1 MICFFY
7 FIHLNNVILIILN
20 IVNVLTFMDKKN
32 ILSVKNLEK
41 IYTSKEASTTHA
53 LNNLN
58 LDVKEGEIFGLL
70 GPNGA
75 GKTTF
80 INILAGTVIKTSG
93 QVNVWGFDL
102 DKNPRQVRASVG
114 IVPQEVNLD
123 PFFSPR
129 KLLELQ
135 AGLYGIKKKNRITDT
150 ILRLVSLEKQADS
163 YARSLSGGMKRRLL
177 VAKALV
183 HQPPIIFLD
192 EPTAGVDVQLR
203 KNLWKNVK
211 SLNEQGVTIILT
223 THYLEE
229 AEEMCD
235 RIAILNKGNMVA
247 LDSTKN
253 LLDKIQTKK
262 VTVKTDK
269 KIDIKDGDLES
280 LKIISNLENEICVS
294 YEKNTINIEELINLI
309 KRDNAKIKDI
319 STDDGDLEDVFLR
332 LIKN

>member
-1 MICFFY
+1 MKQ
-7 FIHLNNVILIILN
+7 
-20 IVNVLTFMDKKN
+20 KK
-32 ILSVKNLEK
+32 ILSVKSLKK
-41 IYTSKEASTTHA
+41 IYSNKQADDAHA
-53 LNNLN
+53 LNDLN

-80 INILAGTVIKTSG
+80 INIIAGTVIKTAG

-102 DKNPRQVRASVG
+102 DENPRQVRASVG

-135 AGLYGIKKKNRITDT
+135 AGLYGIKEKDRITDT
-150 ILRLVSLEKQADS
+150 ILKLVSLEKQANS

-177 VAKALV
+177 MAKALV
-183 HQPPIIFLD
+183 HQPTIVILD
-192 EPTAGVDVQLR
+192 EPTAGVDVELR
-203 KNLWKNVK
+203 QNLWKNVRM
-211 SLNEQGVTIILT
+211 LNKQGVTIILT

-235 RIAILNKGNMVA
+235 RIAILNKGNVVA

-253 LLDKIQTKK
+253 LLDRIQTKK
-262 VTVKTDK
+262 VTFKTDK
-269 KIDIKDGDLES
+269 KIDINEGDLES
-280 LKIISNLENEICVS
+280 LKIISNLENKICVS
-294 YEKNTINIEELINLI
+294 YEKSKINIEELMNLI
-309 KRDNAKIKDI
+309 KKNNAQIKDI

>member
-1 MICFFY
+1 MEQ
-7 FIHLNNVILIILN
+7 
-20 IVNVLTFMDKKN
+20 KN
-32 ILSVKNLEK
+32 ILSVKNLKK
-41 IYTSKEASTTHA
+41 IYSSKQTGDNLA
-53 LNNLN
+53 LNDLN

-80 INILAGTVIKTSG
+80 INILAGTVVKTAG

-135 AGLYGIKKKNRITDT
+135 AGLYGIKEKDRITDT
-150 ILRLVSLEKQADS
+150 ILKLVSLEKQANS

-177 VAKALV
+177 MAKALV
-183 HQPPIIFLD
+183 HQPPIVILD
-192 EPTAGVDVQLR
+192 EPTAGVDVELR
-203 KNLWKNVK
+203 QNLWKNVK
-211 SLNEQGVTIILT
+211 LLNELGVTIILT

-229 AEEMCD
+229 AEEMCG
-235 RIAILNKGNMVA
+235 RIAILNKGNIVA

-253 LLDKIQTKK
+253 LLDRIQTKK
-262 VTVKTDK
+262 VTFKTDI
-269 KIDIKDGDLES
+269 KININDDDIES
-280 LKIISNLENEICVS
+280 LKIVSHTDNELCVS
-294 YEKNTINIEELINLI
+294 YEKSKINMGELINLI
-309 KRDNAKIKDI
+309 KKNNIKIIDI

>member
-1 MICFFY
+1 MEQ
-7 FIHLNNVILIILN
+7 
-20 IVNVLTFMDKKN
+20 KN
-32 ILSVKNLEK
+32 ILSVKNLKK
-41 IYTSKEASTTHA
+41 IYYNKQAEDNHA

-80 INILAGTVIKTSG
+80 INILAGTVIKTEG

-102 DKNPRQVRASVG
+102 DKSPRQVRASVG

-123 PFFSPR
+123 PFFSPK

-135 AGLYGIKKKNRITDT
+135 AGLYGVKEKDRITDT
-150 ILRLVSLEKQADS
+150 ILKLVSLEKQANS

-177 VAKALV
+177 IAKALV
-183 HQPPIIFLD
+183 HQPPVVFLD
-192 EPTAGVDVQLR
+192 EPTAGVDVELR
-203 KNLWKNVK
+203 QNLWMNVRL
-211 SLNEQGVTIILT
+211 LNDLGVTIILT

-229 AEEMCD
+229 AEEMCN

-253 LLDKIQTKK
+253 LLDRIQTKK
-262 VTVKTDK
+262 VTFITDK
-269 KIDIKDGDLES
+269 IIDIKDNEINS
-280 LKIISNLENEICVS
+280 LKVISKLGNQICVS
-294 YEKNTINIEELINLI
+294 YEKSKIHMEELINLI
-309 KRDNAKIKDI
+309 KKNDVKIIDI

>member
-1 MICFFY
+1 ME
-7 FIHLNNVILIILN
+7 
-20 IVNVLTFMDKKN
+20 KKN
-32 ILSVKNLEK
+32 ILSVKKLKK
-41 IYTSKEASTTHA
+41 IYSYKQTGDTNA
-53 LNNLN
+53 LNDLN

-80 INILAGTVIKTSG
+80 INILAGTVIKTAG

-102 DKNPRQVRASVG
+102 DENPRQVRASVG

-135 AGLYGIKKKNRITDT
+135 AGLYGIKENERITDT
-150 ILRLVSLEKQADS
+150 ILNLVSLEKQANS

-177 VAKALV
+177 MAKALV
-183 HQPPIIFLD
+183 HQPPIVFLD
-192 EPTAGVDVQLR
+192 EPTAGVDVELR
-203 KNLWKNVK
+203 KNLWKNVRL
-211 SLNEQGVTIILT
+211 LNELGVTIILT

-229 AEEMCD
+229 AEEMCE
-235 RIAILNKGNMVA
+235 RIAVLNKGNIVA

-253 LLDKIQTKK
+253 LLDRIQTKK
-262 VTVKTDK
+262 VTFKTDN
-269 KIDIKDGDLES
+269 KIDIKEEDLDS
-280 LKIISNLENEICVS
+280 LKILSKTNTEVCVS
-294 YEKNTINIEELINLI
+294 YEKSKINIGELINLI
-309 KRDNAKIKDI
+309 KKNNVEIIDI

>member
-1 MICFFY
+1 
-7 FIHLNNVILIILN
+7 
-20 IVNVLTFMDKKN
+20 MDKKN
-32 ILSVKNLEK
+32 ILSVKNLKK
-41 IYTSKEASTTHA
+41 IYTNKLTGELCA

-58 LDVKEGEIFGLL
+58 LNVKEGEIFGLL

-80 INILAGTVIKTSG
+80 INILAGTVIKTAG
-93 QVNVWGFDL
+93 EVNVWGFDL
-102 DKNPRQVRASVG
+102 DKDPRQIRASVG

-135 AGLYGIKKKNRITDT
+135 AGLYGIKKNNRITDT
-150 ILRLVSLEKQADS
+150 ILNLVSLEKQANS

-183 HQPPIIFLD
+183 HQPPIVFLD
-192 EPTAGVDVQLR
+192 EPTAGVDVELR
-203 KNLWKNVK
+203 KNLWKNVRL
-211 SLNEQGVTIILT
+211 LNELGVTIILT

-229 AEEMCD
+229 AEEMCE
-235 RIAILNKGNMVA
+235 RIAVLNKGNIVA

-253 LLDKIQTKK
+253 LLDRIQTKR
-262 VTVKTDK
+262 VTFKTDK
-269 KIDIKDGDLES
+269 KIEINDEDLES
-280 LKIISNLENEICVS
+280 LKILSKTNTEICVS
-294 YEKNTINIEELINLI
+294 YEKS
-309 KRDNAKIKDI
+309 KIKMEKLIDLVKKNNAEILDI
-319 STDDGDLEDVFLR
+319 STYDGDLEDVFLR